1 MNRRES
7 IAVLGVLSAFPSHA
21 MAQRLDRVW
30 RVGFMAQIA
39 RPEPFEA
46 HFFAALPR
54 GLHELGYVEGRN
66 LAMEWRF
73 GDSKL
78 DRLPGLAADLVKARP
93 DVIATAGSLSAIEM
107 HKATSTI
114 PIVFGNVSDP
124 VASGLVKILGRP
136 GGNMTGLSSVSGD
149 TGLKVLEMLVSLS
162 PKPSRVAVLVNPV
175 QPVHLAIV
183 KNLQAAATAGVRIL
197 PVEARN
203 PQEIEP
209 AFAEMARVGAQ
220 GLIVPLEGLFI
231 QQRRQ
236 IVALASKAR
245 LATISTESEFAKEG
259 GLLSYGADQSAMF
272 RQMAVYVDKILKG
285 ARPADLPV
293 ELPTTFELVI
303 NNRTAKALGVTI
315 PQTLAVLAGRVI
327 E

>member
-7 IAVLGVLSAFPSHA
+7 IAVLGVLSAFPSLA
-21 MAQRLDRVW
+21 LAQRQDRTW
-30 RVGFMAQIA
+30 RLGFMAQIA

-54 GLHELGYVEGRN
+54 KLYELGYVEGRN

-78 DRLPGLAADLVKARP
+78 DRLPALATDLVRSKP
-93 DVIATAGSLSAIEM
+93 DVIATAGVLSTVAV
-107 HKATSTI
+107 HKAPSTI
-114 PIVFGNVSDP
+114 PVVFGNVSDP
-124 VASGLVKILGRP
+124 VAAGLVKSLGRP
-136 GGNMTGLSSVSGD
+136 EGNMTGLSSVSGE
-149 TGLKVLEMLVSLS
+149 TGLKVLEMILSLS
-162 PKPSRVAVLVNPV
+162 PKPSRVAMLVNPA
-175 QPVHLAIV
+175 QSVHHAIAR
-183 KNLQAAATAGVRIL
+183 NLQAAAPAGVRIL
-197 PVEARN
+197 PVEAGN

-209 AFAEMARVGAQ
+209 AFAEMVRVGSQ

-245 LATISTESEFAKEG
+245 LATVSTDSEFAKEG
-259 GLLSYGADQSAMF
+259 GLLSFGADQSVMF

-285 ARPADLPV
+285 AKPGDLPV
-293 ELPTTFELVI
+293 ELPTIFELVI
-303 NNRTAKALGVTI
+303 NLRTAKALGITI
-315 PQTLAVLAGRVI
+315 PQSLAIRADRMI